1 VSTKIGAE
9 HSERTGLASKRTDLA
24 GRRHLILMSARR
36 HPERAVEPD
45 DLTVEHAVVDDMG
58 NQ

>member
-1 VSTKIGAE
+1 MSTKIGAE
-9 HSERTGLASKRTDLA
+9 HSERTGLVSKRTDLA